1 MKTSMFMAA
10 SLLAAPLFVVA
21 ATPPASS
28 VDSSSTQAQAKRL
41 TEADRKVEAGRILLK
56 WGGYVEKVEGQDRKA
71 WAAAMWPSL
80 ASADLDNLQKALR
93 AVTYEGMRNALL
105 GQRPYDE
112 EVIDRMA
119 RTKGMAI
126 KTLGQAAAD
135 LVFTPITPCRI
146 VDTRV
151 TNDRLGVG
159 ATRNLDA
166 SNVGGNFTAQGGSDT
181 NCGIPANP
189 AALALSV
196 TGLGNTTTGYLR
208 VFPYNGTN
216 AQGSPVPLNAVNT
229 TVTND
234 IIVPASQGATQE
246 LKIFSTANTH
256 YAAFVT
262 GYFMAPQATALDC
275 TVIRGASDSLV
286 AGFEGDVQT
295 PTCAAGYRATGG
307 DCAWAGAIVNKG
319 GAPYP
324 FTSGSAPTAWICH
337 LSNPTAGSLSYIPY
351 TSCCRIPGR

>member
-1 MKTSMFMAA
+1 MALPGIA
-10 SLLAAPLFVVA
+10 FAANPAAPSREPAPQTRLSEVA
-21 ATPPASS
+21 
-28 VDSSSTQAQAKRL
+28 
-41 TEADRKVEAGRILLK
+41 RKVEAGRILLK
-56 WGGYVEKVEGQDRKA
+56 WGGYVEKVQGQSRQE

-80 ASADLDNLQKALR
+80 ANADLDNLQKASQ
-93 AVTYEGMRNALL
+93 AVTFEGMRNALL
-105 GQRPYDE
+105 GQRPYDDQI
-112 EVIDRMA
+112 IDRMA
-119 RTKGMAI
+119 RSKSLAI
-126 KTLGQAAAD
+126 KTLGQTAAD

-151 TNDRLGVG
+151 PSDRIGAG

-166 SNVGGNFTAQGGSDT
+166 SNPGGNFTAQGGSNT

-208 VFPYNGTN
+208 IFPFNGTS
-216 AQGSPVPLNAVNT
+216 AEGSPVPLNAVNT

-246 LKIFSTANTH
+246 LKVFSTASTH

-275 TVIRGASDSLV
+275 TSVSGASVPVPDSGAFATSPGV
-286 AGFEGDVQT
+286 A
-295 PTCAAGYRATGG
+295 CAAGYTRTAIQCYLSTGEVMSTG
-307 DCAWAGAIVNKG
+307 VWLYGAASCG
-319 GAPYP
+319 
-324 FTSGSAPTAWICH
+324 FRD
-337 LSNPTAGSLSYIPY
+337 SNPGNGIAGSGNSWI
-351 TSCCRIPGR
+351 TCCRIPGR